1 MSSEVERSQAEWRS
15 HWGEPEAVGEIGVR
29 VLLENAHVRI
39 WHLELGPGETSPLHT
54 HSHPYLFVVLE
65 SARTETRF
73 VDGELSEDADPVG
86 AAVWAG
92 LDEGTRTHTLRNVD
106 SKRYVN
112 RVIELLS

>member
-1 MSSEVERSQAEWRS
+1 MSPKRSVRSELRCSWENES
-15 HWGEPEAVGEIGVR
+15 VR
-29 VLLENAHVRI
+29 V

-65 SARTETRF
+65 SARTVTRF
-73 VDGELSEDADPVG
+73 GSGELSEDEDPVG
-86 AAVWAG
+86 AVVWAG